1 MNTPDRLR
9 ASLTGFVAGLA
20 GGLFGVGGGI
30 LLVPLLTGFFALTQ
44 HQAHGTSLAAIGAT
58 AIAGLIV
65 YGMHGHVDWAT
76 AATIGISSVLF
87 ARLGAR
93 GAAKVSRSGLTRAF
107 AVFLVVVAARL
118 FWKAP
123 AGEAHVMLAG
133 PLRLAVALVVG
144 AAVGLLSGFL
154 GVGGGILAV
163 PALTLLFGVPQQT
176 AQGTSLA
183 IILVTA
189 PFGALEHHRHGNVAV
204 RIVPWL
210 ALGAAAGAPLAS
222 LLAQH
227 VPQATLARGFAL
239 FLVANA
245 AQTWI
250 RAARAQGSAAKS

>member
-1 MNTPDRLR
+1 MNATDRLR

-30 LLVPLLTGFFALTQ
+30 LLVPMLTGFFALTQ

-65 YGMHGHVDWAT
+65 YGTRGHVDWPT
-76 AATIGISSVLF
+76 AATIALSSVFF

-107 AVFLVVVAARL
+107 AVFLLVVAARL
-118 FWKAP
+118 LWKAP
-123 AGEAHVMLAG
+123 AGDGHALIAG
-133 PLRLAVALVVG
+133 PLRLLVLFGVG
-144 AAVGLLSGFL
+144 AGVGLLSGFL

-163 PALTLLFGVPQQT
+163 PALTLLFGAPQQT

-189 PFGALEHHRHGNVAV
+189 PFGAFEHHAHGNVAL

-222 LLAQH
+222 LLAQQ
-227 VPQATLARGFAL
+227 VPQAALARAFAV

-245 AQTWI
+245 VYTWA
-250 RAARAQGSAAKS
+250 RAARAGRSAAKS